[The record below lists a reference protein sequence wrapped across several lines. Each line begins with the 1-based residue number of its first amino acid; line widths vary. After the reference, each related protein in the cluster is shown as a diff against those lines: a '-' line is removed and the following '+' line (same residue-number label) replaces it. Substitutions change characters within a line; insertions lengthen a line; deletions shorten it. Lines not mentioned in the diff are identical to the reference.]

1 MTIQELDQL
10 IEEGRSLKQIAQA
23 YSEIA
28 VLKLKKI
35 RGMLDRN
42 RVFFD
47 EISQVYSLVKH
58 FALKKGLVVS
68 KSKKTICI
76 ILTSNYRFSGTISSS
91 LIDFFISQ
99 TKNLD
104 TDRILV
110 GKTAADYF
118 RFNPVFPHSQ
128 TILLAADQPTPRELT
143 NMVSYIKDY
152 NHVLVFYPR
161 LKSLLVQKNT
171 MTDIT
176 AASLQTAKGEAQTG
190 FFFEPEIP
198 KILAFFDQSIL
209 TLLLEGTFLESEVA
223 WTAARFISMDQAE
236 SEANKFIKD
245 KEKLKAFAKK
255 DLLNKQILESY
266 AATLAVSQKEVF

>member
-10 IEEGRSLKQIAQA
+10 IEEGNSLKQIAQA

-47 EISQVYSLVKH
+47 EISQVYSLVKS
-58 FALKKGLVVS
+58 FALKKGLVVP
-68 KSKKTICI
+68 KPKKRVSI
-76 ILTSNYRFSGTISSS
+76 ILTSNFRFSGAISSS
-91 LIDFFISQ
+91 LIEFFVSS
-99 TKNLD
+99 TKKLD

-118 RFNPVFPHSQ
+118 RFNPVFAHSQ
-128 TILLAADQPTPRELT
+128 TVLLAADQPTPRELA
-143 NMVSYIKDY
+143 NMVSHIKDY
-152 NHVLVFYPR
+152 NQVLVFYPR

-171 MTDIT
+171 VTDIT
-176 AASLQTAKGEAQTG
+176 AASLQTAKDETKIG
-190 FFFEPEIP
+190 FIFEPEVP

-236 SEANKFIKD
+236 GEANKFIKEQ
-245 KEKLKAFAKK
+245 EKLKAFAKK

-266 AATLAVSQKEVF
+266 AATMAVGKGGF